1 MQLGGDCVQ
10 DAQSGLQSRANVVRN
25 AYNLEEDALRV
36 QFYRLIAYYLTAP
49 PSQAG
54 LQLAAGLS
62 ASNDTPLGER
72 VTAFAEAAGTTT
84 AELEADAYQVLFVGI
99 GRGVFVPFGSYYLTG
114 FLHEKPLARLR
125 ADMAARGIVRSED
138 ISDPEDHIA
147 SVLEMMAGLIG
158 GEFGVCPPEFQRSF
172 FEQHVGSW
180 AGHFFRDLSVDETSS
195 FYAALGALGLRFIE
209 VEERAFRLA

>member
-1 MQLGGDCVQ
+1 MQ

-62 ASNDTPLGER
+62 ASNDTPLGESA
-72 VTAFAEAAGTTT
+72 TALAEAAESTT
-84 AELEADAYQVLFVGI
+84 AELEADVYQVLFVGI

-125 ADMAARGIVRSED
+125 ADMAARGIARSED
-138 ISDPEDHIA
+138 VSDPEDHIA

-158 GEFGVCPPEFQRSF
+158 GDFGACPLELQRSF

-180 AGHFFRDLSVDETSS
+180 AAHFFRDLSVDETSS